1 MYFQIFCI
9 LSIAII
15 SAQCAALI
23 KKSPKNK
30 EEGHVKVEVT
40 LSEGDK
46 KNTALINKI
55 MLAGE
60 QVQVEAGLV
69 DAAKPL
75 MDYMMKESI
84 AFISK
89 QKKSSSTSTTTKS
102 DSGKSTEGK
111 AMTGAASNTSSTVEK
126 NQHLNTKAFNKKV
139 LNQVI
144 YPLMEIYLK
153 DVPTEVRRIIN
164 SANKMVTLNNGGMNA
179 TTSNASGAA
188 LRDFSCGPVEL
199 ATYLR
204 CSVSQGCGTTCVGA
218 CACSFCH
225 LLLPQQYQACCF

>member
-1 MYFQIFCI
+1 
-9 LSIAII
+9 
-15 SAQCAALI
+15 
-23 KKSPKNK
+23 
-30 EEGHVKVEVT
+30 
-40 LSEGDK
+40 
-46 KNTALINKI
+46 

-89 QKKSSSTSTTTKS
+89 QKKSFSTSTTTKS
-102 DSGKSTEGK
+102 DLLKSTEGK
-111 AMTGAASNTSSTVEK
+111 ALTGAGSNTSSAVEK

-144 YPLMEIYLK
+144 HPLMEIYLK

-164 SANKMVTLNNGGMNA
+164 SANKMVTLNNGGMNV
-179 TTSNASGAA
+179 TTSNASGGA
-188 LRDFSCGPVEL
+188 LRDFECGCSGSDLAAFQNNPGCASCPDSECSTLCYCLICLGSAPLL
-199 ATYLR
+199 AEK
-204 CSVSQGCGTTCVGA
+204 
-218 CACSFCH
+218 
-225 LLLPQQYQACCF
+225 CCY

>member
-1 MYFQIFCI
+1 
-9 LSIAII
+9 
-15 SAQCAALI
+15 
-23 KKSPKNK
+23 
-30 EEGHVKVEVT
+30 
-40 LSEGDK
+40 
-46 KNTALINKI
+46 

-75 MDYMMKESI
+75 MDYMMKESV
-84 AFISK
+84 ALISK
-89 QKKSSSTSTTTKS
+89 QKKSSSTTTKS

-111 AMTGAASNTSSTVEK
+111 TMTGAASNTSSAVEQ

-144 YPLMEIYLK
+144 HPLMEIYLK

-179 TTSNASGAA
+179 TTATSNASGGA
-188 LRDFSCGPVEL
+188 LRDFVCGCTGQDLADFQNPAGCQVCPNTDCLTLCYCSSCLFAHAQANDGLVEK
-199 ATYLR
+199 
-204 CSVSQGCGTTCVGA
+204 
-218 CACSFCH
+218 
-225 LLLPQQYQACCF
+225 CCT

>member
-1 MYFQIFCI
+1 
-9 LSIAII
+9 
-15 SAQCAALI
+15 
-23 KKSPKNK
+23 
-30 EEGHVKVEVT
+30 
-40 LSEGDK
+40 
-46 KNTALINKI
+46 

-111 AMTGAASNTSSTVEK
+111 ALTGAASNTSSTVEQ
-126 NQHLNTKAFNKKV
+126 NQHPNTKAFNKKV

-144 YPLMEIYLK
+144 HPLMEIYLK
-153 DVPTEVRRIIN
+153 DVPTEVHRIIN
-164 SANKMVTLNNGGMNA
+164 SANKMVTLTNGGMNA
-179 TTSNASGAA
+179 TTSNASGGE
-188 LRDFSCGPVEL
+188 LRDFMCGCTGQDL
-199 ATYLR
+199 ADFQSPWGAKHLHGVRTLTALHFVIVMLVYLPMPKPMMASSR
-204 CSVSQGCGTTCVGA
+204 SAVLRISSFQNLLDA
-218 CACSFCH
+218 ISFCKSM
-225 LLLPQQYQACCF
+225 FV